1 MKFLASL
8 LIAACAFCVC
18 FARPP
23 ANAQE
28 NALAAKNAAVKA
40 DADFTLELGANV
52 AVLKKIENEIYAGL
66 DDGKLYRISLHQTAP
81 HARSEAPATSETQG
95 VPNGASAKESGI
107 QARNTAD
114 GDKISNAENSASGS
128 AGEGKISNGVGADK
142 ISNIAS
148 FDKISSGADGAGA
161 SGTGTDGTDAKS
173 ANGTDKIYAEKS
185 LIFELAPS
193 KNYLDEPVG
202 ASIFDVDK
210 LGERYAFL
218 YNGDA
223 FEKMLGVFAGGE
235 ITHYKLPM
243 TGIKNLYFYDEN
255 TLILLGLGS
264 EILYF
269 DLPSGKVVFEQKLT
283 IASLGGSTYERA
295 TGTLLISCEGGIV
308 FYFDTGARK
317 VVKQK
322 SLHKDGIYSV
332 ALLGDRMM
340 SGSNDKERSCYYE
353 SGEFHKFFNA
363 RFAVFAV
370 ALNDERG
377 AFSVKNGINVID
389 KSGEIIQKIKLQRDV
404 VNYLLFASGYLAGS
418 GYNRYVYFWE
428 IK

>member
-18 FARPP
+18 FAKPP
-23 ANAQE
+23 TNAQE
-28 NALAAKNAAVKA
+28 NALAAKNATVKA

-52 AVLKKIENEIYAGL
+52 AVLKKIGNEIYAGL
-66 DDGKLYRISLHQTAP
+66 DDGKLYRISLHQTAT
-81 HARSEAPATSETQG
+81 HARSEAPTTSETQG
-95 VPNGASAKESGI
+95 APNGASAKESGI
-107 QARNTAD
+107 QAKDAAG
-114 GDKISNAENSASGS
+114 GDKISNAENSASSS
-128 AGEGKISNGVGADK
+128 AGEGKISSGADADK
-142 ISNIAS
+142 ISN
-148 FDKISSGADGAGA
+148 GADSAGA
-161 SGTGTDGTDAKS
+161 SSTGTDAKS

>member
-8 LIAACAFCVC
+8 LIIACASCIC
-18 FARPP
+18 FAKPP

-52 AVLKKIENEIYAGL
+52 AVLKKIGNEIYAGL

-81 HARSEAPATSETQG
+81 RARSEVPATSETQG
-95 VPNGASAKESGI
+95 APNGASAKESGI
-107 QARNTAD
+107 QARNTASA
-114 GDKISNAENSASGS
+114 DKISNPENNASGS
-128 AGEGKISNGVGADK
+128 AGEGKIPNGADGDK
-142 ISNIAS
+142 ISN
-148 FDKISSGADGAGA
+148 GADGAGA
-161 SGTGTDGTDAKS
+161 SGRGTDAKS

-223 FEKMLGVFAGGE
+223 FQKMLGVFAGGE
-235 ITHYKLPM
+235 IAHYKLPM

-370 ALNDERG
+370 ALSDERG
-377 AFSVKNGINVID
+377 AFSVNNGINVID

-404 VNYLLFASGYLAGS
+404 VNYLLFTSGYLAGS

>member
-8 LIAACAFCVC
+8 LIIACAFCIC
-18 FARPP
+18 FAKPP

-52 AVLKKIENEIYAGL
+52 SVLKKIENEIYAGL

-95 VPNGASAKESGI
+95 APNAASAKESGI
-107 QARNTAD
+107 QAKDAAS
-114 GDKISNAENSASGS
+114 GDKISNAKNSASGS
-128 AGEGKISNGVGADK
+128 AGEGKIPNGAGADK
-142 ISNIAS
+142 IPN
-148 FDKISSGADGAGA
+148 GADGAGV
-161 SGTGTDGTDAKS
+161 SGRGTDAKS
-173 ANGTDKIYAEKS
+173 ANGADKIYAEKS

-223 FEKMLGVFAGGE
+223 FEKMLGVFANGE

-370 ALNDERG
+370 ALSDERG
-377 AFSVKNGINVID
+377 AFSVNNGINVID

-404 VNYLLFASGYLAGS
+404 VNYLLFTSGYLAGS

>member
-18 FARPP
+18 FAKPS

-28 NALAAKNAAVKA
+28 NALAAKNATVKA

-52 AVLKKIENEIYAGL
+52 AVLKKIGNEIYAGL

-95 VPNGASAKESGI
+95 APNAASAKESGI
-107 QARNTAD
+107 QARNTA
-114 GDKISNAENSASGS
+114 GADKISNPENNASSS
-128 AGEGKISNGVGADK
+128 AGEGKISSGADADK
-142 ISNIAS
+142 ISN
-148 FDKISSGADGAGA
+148 GADSAGA
-161 SGTGTDGTDAKS
+161 SSTGTDAKS

-235 ITHYKLPM
+235 ITHYRLPM

-308 FYFDTGARK
+308 FYFDAGARK

-370 ALNDERG
+370 ALSDERG
-377 AFSVKNGINVID
+377 AFSVNNGINVID

-404 VNYLLFASGYLAGS
+404 VNYLLFTSGYLAGS

>member
-18 FARPP
+18 FAKPP

-28 NALAAKNAAVKA
+28 NALAAKNATVKA

-52 AVLKKIENEIYAGL
+52 AVLKKIGNEIYAGL

-95 VPNGASAKESGI
+95 APNAASAKESGI
-107 QARNTAD
+107 QAKDA
-114 GDKISNAENSASGS
+114 AS
-128 AGEGKISNGVGADK
+128 ADK
-142 ISNIAS
+142 ISNSTGA
-148 FDKISSGADGAGA
+148 DKISSGADGAGV
-161 SGTGTDGTDAKS
+161 SGRGTDAKS

-308 FYFDTGARK
+308 FYFDAGARK

-370 ALNDERG
+370 ALSDERG
-377 AFSVKNGINVID
+377 AFSVNNGINVID

-404 VNYLLFASGYLAGS
+404 VNYLLFTSGYLAGS